1 MSTST
6 TDLVVRKS
14 ILVDATPEEAWR
26 VFTEDSGTWWPFAT
40 FAIMGDESNAAVFEP
55 RSGGRVYERTPDG
68 READW
73 GRVLTW
79 EPPARLVMEWGI
91 TEPPTEVEVRFTP
104 EASGTRLELEH
115 RGFGGG
121 GGGNYDA
128 GWEHILGLF
137 ADRVSGSA

>member
-6 TDLVVRKS
+6 TDQVVRKS

-26 VFTEDSGTWWPFAT
+26 VFTEDSGSWWPFAT
-40 FAIMGDESNAAVFEP
+40 HAILRAESTTAVFEP
-55 RSGGRVYERTPDG
+55 RVGGRVFERTPDG
-68 READW
+68 RKADW
-73 GRVLTW
+73 GRVVAW
-79 EPPARLVMEWGI
+79 EPPARLVLEWTI

-115 RGFGGG
+115 RGWGDGGS
-121 GGGNYDA
+121 GNYDA

-137 ADRVSGSA
+137 AERAGH